1 MRANNLFVGSA
12 ILFAVAATV
21 AIAAGQSSSPNSPS
35 VSSAAA
41 QQQSPESPPPQ
52 QAPKPGS
59 VLQIKTRL
67 VTVDVVATDSH
78 GNVVRDLKPD
88 ARAPGI
94 DSRHTNCCVRYSS
107 GMGGANDMI
116 FIAYNLLGARPE
128 QLAYGHI
135 WASVYQSFSRGRLRI
150 TSRDPEADPEI
161 RLQMLSDPRDLNRMR
176 DAMRR
181 LIEIANHPAIRAI
194 ASAVGLGRDGQT
206 PAGPSAAPPS
216 DEWMLEHCFDVQHAA
231 GTCRM
236 GAVSDERSVVDP
248 RCRVIGVEGLR
259 VIDASIIPEMIRAN
273 THLTCVMIGEHL
285 AAQIRAGG

>member
-1 MRANNLFVGSA
+1 MRVRIGNEWRNIEGREIILSAGAIHSPA
-12 ILFAVAATV
+12 ILMRSGIGPAEDLDALGIPVRVDAPV
-21 AIAAGQSSSPNSPS
+21 GYNLRDH
-35 VSSAAA
+35 
-41 QQQSPESPPPQ
+41 PQ
-52 QAPKPGS
+52 LS
-59 VLQIKTRL
+59 LRI
-67 VTVDVVATDSH
+67 
-78 GNVVRDLKPD
+78 DLKPD

-94 DSRHTNCCVRYSS
+94 DARHTNCCVRYSS
-107 GMGGANDMI
+107 EMKGAGPNDMI

-194 ASAVGLGRDGQT
+194 ASAAGLGRDGQT
-206 PAGPSAAPPS
+206 PAGTSAAAPPS

-231 GTCRM
+231 GTCHM
-236 GAVSDERSVVDP
+236 GAASDARSVVDP

-259 VIDASIIPEMIRAN
+259 VIDASIFPEMVRAN
-273 THLTCVMIGEHL
+273 THLTCVMIGEHM